1 MAINFPD
8 APLTNDIFTVN
19 GRRYVYD
26 GFKWIGGT
34 PTTQVTIS
42 SETAPTAANS
52 SVNDLWWNTIEGA
65 LYVYYNDRNTS
76 QWVSAAPPGID
87 GTNSVISVNSPLT
100 YDSIN
105 KIIGMSGTPVM
116 NGGASV
122 VGIGAI
128 ANSTSQLVITDTV
141 LAASGSLNGNALN
154 IFQKWATTGNPTA
167 LLLNANNV
175 SSGSTTKLMDLQV
188 DGVTKFSVGKNGGL
202 SFGTQYSADSCVNYA
217 TDWSL
222 SNDSNRRILLNNY
235 AESFVAVS
243 QSGYFGFSR
252 YNNVDVSSQDV
263 KLYRDGNN
271 ESNNFGSNVGK
282 LALRNGVNSQT
293 QRWYNTYTDAS
304 NFERVSVSFNR
315 PTTAV
320 FTGGI
325 SNGVIGITGTILNV
339 TAITS
344 GVIATG
350 MVLNP
355 GATGTISGY
364 VPSATFIGTIANN
377 KTLTTSSA
385 NGTIAVG
392 QIISG
397 SGVTTGTIILSGSG
411 SNWNISSSGNVTSVF
426 ITATGGTG
434 AIGTYYVN
442 TSQIVPAGNTIT
454 GTRYSDIP
462 YAVIA
467 TESSGTGAPNMGIA
481 LSPKGTGAIT
491 AQVPDGTVAGGN
503 ARGINAVDLQTSRGI
518 NDRVASGQ
526 SATAIGYNNKASGL
540 GGVAIGYNNI
550 STGSASVVIGI
561 NNTTSNDYSVALGA
575 ACSAT
580 NSSVSIGQNSTAS
593 GFASFTLSQY
603 ATANKNNQVAFGL
616 SSAGNQLSFLGLLG
630 TTADATVT
638 EIFCGGAANARAT
651 IPASTTWAADID
663 IIARSAGGVDNAYLK
678 RKLLIKRGLLA
689 ANTVIVAGPD
699 VVGTDMFSANAAD
712 WSVSFTA
719 DTTNGSLNVY
729 VTGSA
734 ATNIRWVVKASLVE
748 VGYI

>member
-8 APLTNDIFTVN
+8 SPAPNDTFSIN
-19 GRRYVYD
+19 GRRYIWD
-26 GFKWIGGT
+26 GFKWGGGLV
-34 PTTQVTIS
+34 TTAVTIS
-42 SETAPTAANS
+42 SNTAPTTP
-52 SVNDLWWNTIEGA
+52 VINDLWWNTDEGA
-65 LYVYYNDRNTS
+65 LYVYYNDGNTS

-87 GTNSVISVNSPLT
+87 GTNSVVSVNSPLT
-100 YDSIN
+100 YDSVN

-128 ANSTSQLVITDTV
+128 ANSTSQLAITDTV

-167 LLLNANNV
+167 ILLNANNV
-175 SSGSTTKLMDLQV
+175 SSGSTTKLIDLQV
-188 DGVTKFSVGKNGGL
+188 DGVTKFNVSK
-202 SFGTQYSADSCVNYA
+202 FGTLNLGTINSYETSRFYA
-217 TDWSL
+217 NKFIINPDG
-222 SNDSNRRILLNNY
+222 NDRLCFDGDLTINKDG
-235 AESFVAVS
+235 F
-243 QSGYFGFSR
+243 FGISR
-252 YNNVDVSSQDV
+252 YHQSDTTAADV
-263 KLYRDGNN
+263 KLYRDPVQGGV
-271 ESNNFGSNVGK
+271 FGTFGGA
-282 LALRNGVNSQT
+282 LALRNGVFTQT
-293 QRWYNTYTDAS
+293 QRWYNTFTDQS
-304 NFERVSVSFNR
+304 NFERVSVSFNK

-320 FTGGI
+320 FTGSV

-350 MVLNP
+350 MALNP

-364 VPSATFIGTIANN
+364 IPSATFIGTIANN
-377 KTLTTSSA
+377 RTLTTSSA
-385 NGTIAVG
+385 NGTITVG

-397 SGVTTGTIILSGSG
+397 SGVTAGTIILSGSG

-442 TSQIVPAGNTIT
+442 TSQIVPTGNTIT

-462 YAVIA
+462 YAVLA
-467 TESSGTGAPNMGIA
+467 AESSGTGAPNIGIV
-481 LSPKGTGAIT
+481 LSPKGTGSIT

-503 ARGINAVDLQTSRGI
+503 ARGINSLDLQTVRYFASQ
-518 NDRVASGQ
+518 VASGQ
-526 SATAIGYNNKASGL
+526 YSIAIGIGNKVAGGNPNGGSAGIGWNNETSNLNGPSVGAM
-540 GGVAIGYNNI
+540 AIGSGCFCDGNATLAMGSGGRADVLGKFAYGFGQF
-550 STGSASVVIGI
+550 STNG
-561 NNTTSNDYSVALGA
+561 D
-575 ACSAT
+575 
-580 NSSVSIGQNSTAS
+580 GQM
-593 GFASFTLSQY
+593 
-603 ATANKNNQVAFGL
+603 
-616 SSAGNQLSFLGLLG
+616 SFLGYRGG
-630 TTADATVT
+630 TTDTNLT
-638 EIFCGGAANARAT
+638 QLWLQGNPGNPGR

-663 IIARSAGGVDNAYLK
+663 IVARSAGGVDNAYLK
-678 RKLLIKRGLLA
+678 RRLLIKRGLLA

-719 DTTNGSLNVY
+719 DTTNGALSLY
-729 VTGSA
+729 VTGAA
-734 ATNIRWVVKASLVE
+734 ATNIRWVAKVSLVE